1 MHFMASQAEDSQLQ
15 QDEESQLQEETQDSQ
30 AGGATLPI
38 LKDGKR
44 LHRAYE
50 NVLRNPELGKLLDK
64 WVAGQEE
71 EARRKA
77 TSKPASKPSSS
88 SADPT
93 PRRSSKRGI
102 DSNAKEKEST
112 PSSSSSSFPQSMKER
127 VTIDLTK

>member
-1 MHFMASQAEDSQLQ
+1 MASQAEDSQLQ
-15 QDEESQLQEETQDSQ
+15 QDGEESQLQETQDSQ

-44 LHRAYE
+44 LERAYE

-71 EARRKA
+71 ARRKA
-77 TSKPASKPSSS
+77 TSKPASKPSNS

-112 PSSSSSSFPQSMKER
+112 PSSSSSSFPQRLKER
-127 VTIDLTK
+127 VTIDLTKSM

>member
-15 QDEESQLQEETQDSQ
+15 QDGEESQLQETQDSQ

-44 LHRAYE
+44 LERAYE

-64 WVAGQEE
+64 WVASQE
-71 EARRKA
+71 AQRKA

-112 PSSSSSSFPQSMKER
+112 PSSSSSSFPQRLKER
-127 VTIDLTK
+127 VTIDLTKSM

>member
-1 MHFMASQAEDSQLQ
+1 MASQAEDSQLQ
-15 QDEESQLQEETQDSQ
+15 QDGEESQLQETQDSQ

-44 LHRAYE
+44 LERAYE

-71 EARRKA
+71 ARRKA
-77 TSKPASKPSSS
+77 TSKPASKPSNS

-102 DSNAKEKEST
+102 DSNAKENEST
-112 PSSSSSSFPQSMKER
+112 PSSSSSSFPQRMKER
-127 VTIDLTK
+127 VTIDLTKSK

>member
-1 MHFMASQAEDSQLQ
+1 MASQAEDSQLQ
-15 QDEESQLQEETQDSQ
+15 QDGEESRLQETQDSQ

-44 LHRAYE
+44 LERAYE

-71 EARRKA
+71 ARRKA
-77 TSKPASKPSSS
+77 TSKPASKPSNS

-102 DSNAKEKEST
+102 DSNAKENEST
-112 PSSSSSSFPQSMKER
+112 PSSSSSSFPQRMKER
-127 VTIDLTK
+127 VTIDLTKSK